1 MGKQYFLREREESFF
16 LGIYVYNKYLD
27 NPPDVVKAS
36 RFSRAC
42 LIDNHGNEVWD
53 DGEHVN
59 DVHDAFDELALLR
72 STLNAQKCNTKY

>member
-1 MGKQYFLREREESFF
+1 MGKQYFLRERGKFL

-36 RFSRAC
+36 GFSRAC

-53 DGEHVN
+53 DGEDIN
-59 DVHDAFDELALLR
+59 NVHDALDELALLR
-72 STLNAQKCNTKY
+72 STLNGQKIRKK